1 MDISSNIFRQI
12 NLEHPV
18 DSREINTTRRNIS
31 RKQNSL
37 LLLNE
42 LVVNSSAFVLL
53 LLTVEFK

>member
-1 MDISSNIFRQI
+1 MDISSDIFRQV

>member
-1 MDISSNIFRQI
+1 MDISSDIFRQV

-53 LLTVEFK
+53 LLTVQFK

>member
-53 LLTVEFK
+53 LLTVQFK